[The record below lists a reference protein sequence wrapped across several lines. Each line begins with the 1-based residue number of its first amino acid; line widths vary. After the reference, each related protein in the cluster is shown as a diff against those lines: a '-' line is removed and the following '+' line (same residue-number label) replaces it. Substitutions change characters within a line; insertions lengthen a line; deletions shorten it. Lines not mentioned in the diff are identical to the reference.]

1 MFEYQVSL
9 FCKSGKYRPVSTIVK
24 RKVQVDLTNAT
35 DKKKIMN
42 DGIIKICQMRGWTS
56 RDLQRYDYLK
66 SRVRE
71 YDKEKIEREKKERYE
86 KIKEQHYQ
94 DGSWKRPKK
103 EN

>member
-9 FCKSGKYRPVSTIVK
+9 FCKSGKYRPVSTIVR

-71 YDKEKIEREKKERYE
+71 YDKEKIEREKNNIIKIDHGKDQRK
-86 KIKEQHYQ
+86 KIKKSV
-94 DGSWKRPKK
+94 DK
-103 EN
+103 